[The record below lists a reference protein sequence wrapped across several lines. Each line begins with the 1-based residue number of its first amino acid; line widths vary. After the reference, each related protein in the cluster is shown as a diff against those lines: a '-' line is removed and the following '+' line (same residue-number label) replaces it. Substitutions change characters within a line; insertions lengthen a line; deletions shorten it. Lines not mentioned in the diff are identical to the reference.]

1 MALFEPILEALN
13 AAGVRYV
20 VVGGVGVVL
29 QGHPRLTADL
39 DLAVDLS
46 TEQARRAVHSLT
58 GLGLRARA
66 PVDATA
72 FADAAER
79 ARWISERGMRVFSMV
94 DPNDPLRSVD
104 LFVDEP
110 IPFEELFER
119 ADSVELTRTVV
130 RVASIPDLIQLKR
143 LAARPQD
150 DADVAALEAI
160 LRERDR

>member
-46 TEQARRAVHSLT
+46 TEQARRAVDTLT

-66 PVDATA
+66 PIDPAD
-72 FADAAER
+72 FADPAQR
-79 ARWISERGMRVFSMV
+79 ARWIAERGMRVFSMV

-110 IPFEELFER
+110 VPFEELFER
-119 ADSVELTRTVV
+119 ADSLELSRIVI
-130 RVASIPDLIQLKR
+130 RVASISDLIRLKR
-143 LAARPQD
+143 MAARPQD
-150 DADVAALEAI
+150 DADIAALEAI
-160 LRERDR
+160 LEEREG

>member
-46 TEQARRAVHSLT
+46 TEQARRAVDALT

-66 PVDATA
+66 PVDPAH
-72 FADAAER
+72 FADPAQR
-79 ARWISERGMRVFSMV
+79 ARWIAERGMRVFSMV

-110 IPFEELFER
+110 VPFEELFER
-119 ADSVELTRTVV
+119 ADSVELSRIVI
-130 RVASIPDLIQLKR
+130 RVASISDLIRLKR
-143 LAARPQD
+143 MAARPQD
-150 DADVAALEAI
+150 DADIAALEAI
-160 LRERDR
+160 LEEREG